1 MAILTQLGLNASF
14 FMQFII
20 FSVAY
25 VALSRLVFAPYGKAL
40 IEREQKTFGGEDL
53 AAEIMN
59 VTQEL
64 KTKYETKARL
74 VSSEVKTIFDDYKSQ
89 AYKEQE
95 KIVGAARQESN
106 TLVEAARKKV
116 QSEVTQAHTQMK
128 AEVGQISQEMIK
140 KLLSK

>member
-1 MAILTQLGLNASF
+1 MAILTQLGLNDSF

-20 FSVAY
+20 FCVAY
-25 VALSRLVFAPYGKAL
+25 VALSRLVFAPYGEAL
-40 IEREQKTFGGEDL
+40 IAREQKTVGGEDL

-59 VTQEL
+59 ATQEL
-64 KTKYETKARL
+64 KAKYETKARL
-74 VSSEVKTIFDDYKSQ
+74 VSSEVKTIFDDYRSQ

-95 KIVGAARQESN
+95 KIVSLARQESN
-106 TLVEAARKKV
+106 VLVEAARKKV
-116 QSEVTQAHTQMK
+116 QSEVSQAHMQMK